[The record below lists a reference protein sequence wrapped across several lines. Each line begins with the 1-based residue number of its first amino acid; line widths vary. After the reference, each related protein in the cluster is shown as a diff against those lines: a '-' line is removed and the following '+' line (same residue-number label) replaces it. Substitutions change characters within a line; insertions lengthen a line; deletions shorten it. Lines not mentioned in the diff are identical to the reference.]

1 MPIAYLTFLRV
12 ISPTTLVP
20 PRMDDLH
27 GLGVREV
34 LPLGQLDPGV
44 DDPQPRLQM
53 RCGLLQ
59 FLYIHSAPVPQAPC
73 LGRLREKH
81 KFSKLPYLVE
91 LISFVMSKKLPVQ
104 RSAA

>member
-12 ISPTTLVP
+12 ISPTFLVP

-53 RCGLLQ
+53 GCGLLQ
-59 FLYIHSAPVPQAPC
+59 FLHIHSAPVPQAPC
-73 LGRLREKH
+73 LGRLKREILM
-81 KFSKLPYLVE
+81 KLCYRD
-91 LISFVMSKKLPVQ
+91 M
-104 RSAA
+104 